1 MEDRILLAIVL
12 VVSDDLILLID
23 YVEFSLLQDE
33 NKIYW

>member
-1 MEDRILLAIVL
+1 MEDRILVAVVL

>member
-1 MEDRILLAIVL
+1 MEDRILLAVVL

-33 NKIYW
+33 NKIYS

>member
-1 MEDRILLAIVL
+1 MEDRILLAVVL

-23 YVEFSLLQDE
+23 YIEFSLLQDE

>member
-1 MEDRILLAIVL
+1 MEDRILLVVVL

>member
-1 MEDRILLAIVL
+1 MEVRILLAVVL

-33 NKIYW
+33 NKIYS

>member
-1 MEDRILLAIVL
+1 MEDRILLAVVL

-23 YVEFSLLQDE
+23 YVQFSLLQDE

>member
-1 MEDRILLAIVL
+1 MKDRILLAVVL

>member
-1 MEDRILLAIVL
+1 MEDRIFLAVVL

>member
-1 MEDRILLAIVL
+1 MEDRILLAVVL

-33 NKIYW
+33 NKKN

>member
-1 MEDRILLAIVL
+1 MEVRILLAVVL

>member
-1 MEDRILLAIVL
+1 MEDRILVAVVL

-23 YVEFSLLQDE
+23 YVEFSLVQDE

>member
-1 MEDRILLAIVL
+1 MEDRILLAVIL

>member
-1 MEDRILLAIVL
+1 MEDRILLAVVL

>member
-1 MEDRILLAIVL
+1 MEDRILLAVVL

-33 NKIYW
+33 NKIYP